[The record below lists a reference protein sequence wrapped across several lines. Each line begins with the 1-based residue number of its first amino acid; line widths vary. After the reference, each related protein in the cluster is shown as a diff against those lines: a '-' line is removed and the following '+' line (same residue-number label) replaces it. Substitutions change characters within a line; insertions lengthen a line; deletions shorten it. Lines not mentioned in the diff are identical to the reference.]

1 LHTFGLL
8 NNSFQ
13 PTDEIRVAR
22 TMWRHRSSLV
32 AQAGGAIQRM
42 QKTLTEMNVQI
53 HNVLSELRN
62 GARITVQ

>member
-1 LHTFGLL
+1 
-8 NNSFQ
+8 
-13 PTDEIRVAR
+13 
-22 TMWRHRSSLV
+22 MWRHRSSLV